1 MTYTR
6 YITMSARMI
15 VVVSAAFL
23 FHLAAAMDVPDQSGF
38 NGSFFEDALLYI
50 DGAVDSVMKAAFQ
63 AAVARASTSP
73 RTAAIVA
80 NLLHPQ
86 HMLDGLGAAAAEF
99 YVQQQD
105 LEVQYQQMPNN
116 VEEPPRPF
124 QYPPPTPPEP
134 QAYYIPPANR
144 FPAPVATVA
153 GWVSDTFTPLV
164 HTIKPPAPLRPLRTL
179 PPPHFIA
186 LARPAP
192 QQDMKNDTFKPEV
205 VLYDLACIHCE
216 CFSPVVWRIRL
227 MLNYK
232 QIPYRTVFVEF
243 PDIEP
248 TLKALGI
255 SPASSEKKYSVPA
268 IYHQPSNKYIMDS
281 DAISKFLEFTYPE
294 PSLQLSSDLGTEIE
308 AQGRAVLGPV
318 LSIAVPPREIDHL
331 SPRTAEYFRRTRE
344 ARWGHT
350 LESLIEG
357 DNEEQAW
364 TAAQEGMK
372 EQDKLIKTNRAEGPF
387 VLGAMP
393 SYTDFFIAGVMEST
407 RIVHEASFRRHMKEV
422 EGTQA
427 IYEACLPW
435 MVQRD

>member
-23 FHLAAAMDVPDQSGF
+23 FHLTAAMDVPDQSGF

-50 DGAVDSVMKAAFQ
+50 DGAVDSVMEAAFQ
-63 AAVARASTSP
+63 AAVARASTSA

-179 PPPHFIA
+179 RPKPQPSATGTTPGTQSSTALFTPTPQISSTPDTSIITQKYPCSHSGCDKSCSTRAALRKHQKSHIPVADRKHGCPAETCSRRFNDKKDLVKHQRTHDANHTVQFACPHLDCQAHTKLIVRWDNY
-186 LARPAP
+186 LRHMEDIHQIVLPRKTKKKDP
-192 QQDMKNDTFKPEV
+192 HQQ
-205 VLYDLACIHCE
+205 LG
-216 CFSPVVWRIRL
+216 RL
-227 MLNYK
+227 MA
-232 QIPYRTVFVEF
+232 
-243 PDIEP
+243 DI
-248 TLKALGI
+248 
-255 SPASSEKKYSVPA
+255 
-268 IYHQPSNKYIMDS
+268 DS
-281 DAISKFLEFTYPE
+281 DGFISGDWKRGEECLH
-294 PSLQLSSDLGTEIE
+294 
-308 AQGRAVLGPV
+308 VM
-318 LSIAVPPREIDHL
+318 
-331 SPRTAEYFRRTRE
+331 
-344 ARWGHT
+344 
-350 LESLIEG
+350 EG
-357 DNEEQAW
+357 DL
-364 TAAQEGMK
+364 K
-372 EQDKLIKTNRAEGPF
+372 
-387 VLGAMP
+387 
-393 SYTDFFIAGVMEST
+393 
-407 RIVHEASFRRHMKEV
+407 
-422 EGTQA
+422 
-427 IYEACLPW
+427 
-435 MVQRD
+435 